1 MTVTR
6 TNKLAKPRRC
16 VSQVSQV
23 KSSPSQTLDSIS
35 ISQDTSNM
43 DHKNAVGH
51 LFQEIYDNIESMSS
65 PAASK
70 AGMSEKASNQGITLA
85 KTPLTPTIS

>member
-16 VSQVSQV
+16 VSQVSFGKTKFGPV
-23 KSSPSQTLDSIS
+23 KSSPSQILDSIS

-43 DHKNAVGH
+43 DHKKAVGH
-51 LFQEIYDNIESMSS
+51 LFQEIYDNIKSMSS

-70 AGMSEKASNQGITLA
+70 ARMSEKTLQ
-85 KTPLTPTIS
+85 